1 MKLLCTILLSFG
13 LAAGLVAQD
22 APAVEE
28 HRGQF
33 RAVDIYLDAG
43 STPLAAYQL
52 EFTITNQVA
61 KIAGIE
67 GGEHPAFRTP
77 PHYDPKAMQQERVI
91 IAAFNA
97 GKSSDLPTGRVRVA
111 TIHLLITG
119 AEEPGYSL
127 KVQTAADGRART
139 ITVKANWQERK
150 AP

>member
-1 MKLLCTILLSFG
+1 MKFLFTILLGFG

-52 EFTITNQVA
+52 EFSITNQVA

-97 GKSSDLPTGRVRVA
+97 GKTSDLPTGR
-111 TIHLLITG
+111 
-119 AEEPGYSL
+119 
-127 KVQTAADGRART
+127 
-139 ITVKANWQERK
+139 
-150 AP
+150 